1 VRRVSAGLT
10 PTALHAHHVGAVG
23 GFSSEIAISRVWELE
38 SIQLFR
44 FDGMCS
50 HCRAGRLARWRA
62 GMLWQSASDIGFTIL
77 TFLFSPGH

>member
-1 VRRVSAGLT
+1 MRRVSAGLT

-50 HCRAGRLARWRA
+50 RWSPWRA